1 MKIIFASLPN
11 FGQFNIAFTIANK
24 LTNEI
29 NEKIIFMT
37 GDDRKHIIKSN
48 NNIEFISMGKME
60 TMSNINP
67 ELIYNEKKSPDMF
80 IESEV
85 FLKYILSKDSY
96 EEPFKKMETFIKK
109 DNDKY
114 LLIIDV
120 LTFFAL
126 DIAYKYNIPFV
137 VLCPIDPSN
146 FFVSKLP
153 WKYPS
158 ILEPYGCNSIDIIK
172 HKIELNLYTIYNLIF
187 RGLGNNRI
195 NLTGTFNSPEKIL
208 RSSKGIIC
216 SNIWGVVEPFDHPYN
231 LHMVGSII
239 ENEKFNK
246 NNEIIK
252 WINEDNKNVIL
263 VSFGSIANLNFNI
276 INNLRIAFKNIVEK
290 YNVKIL
296 WKLKNNIN
304 NLDINCKNIKIIEWI
319 PSMKQLLNSRKVI
332 LNIHHGGANSF
343 QEALYYGIPQII
355 IPFWSDCYGIARRCK
370 EIGLGLTINNSRNF
384 NIKEIEYIIETM
396 LTNENYTKTSK
407 FWKKRCLREGGLDKA
422 IDIIKNVLND
432 ILEE

>member
-37 GDDRKHIIKSN
+37 GDDKKHIIKSN
-48 NNIEFISMGKME
+48 SSIEFISMGKME
-60 TMSNINP
+60 TMTNINP

-96 EEPFKKMETFIKK
+96 EEPFKKMEKIIKK
-109 DNDKY
+109 NNDKY
-114 LLIIDV
+114 LLIIDI

-126 DIAYKYNIPFV
+126 DIAYKYNIPFI
-137 VLCPIDPSN
+137 VLCPVDPSN

-153 WKYPS
+153 WTYPG
-158 ILEPYGCNSIDIIK
+158 ILEPYGCNNFDIIK
-172 HKIELNLYTIYNLIF
+172 HKIELHLYTIYNLIF
-187 RGLGNNRI
+187 RGLGNYRI
-195 NLTGTFNSPEKIL
+195 ELTGTFNPPEKIL
-208 RSSKGIIC
+208 RKSKSIIC
-216 SNIWGVVEPFDHPYN
+216 SNIWGPVKPFDHPYN

-239 ENEKFNK
+239 EHNDFNE

-252 WINEDNKNVIL
+252 WINEDNNNVIL

-276 INNLRIAFKNIVEK
+276 INNLIIAFKNIVEK

-304 NLDINCKNIKIIEWI
+304 NLDINCKNIKIIDWI
-319 PSMKQLLNSRKVI
+319 PSMKQLLTSGKII

-343 QEALYYGIPQII
+343 QEALYYGIPQFI
-355 IPFWSDCYGIARRCK
+355 IPFWSDCYGVARRCT
-370 EIGLGLTINNSRNF
+370 ELGLGMTLRDSRNF
-384 NIKEIEYIIETM
+384 KSQEIEFIIEKM
-396 LTNENYTKTSK
+396 LVDEKYMRTSK
-407 FWKKRCLREGGLDKA
+407 IWKKKCLRGGGLNKA